1 LKASAY
7 KDRIYLMG
15 MQSSL
20 TRSCLQI
27 TSHKCNNIDVPN
39 AALCSM
45 FAKLVILK
53 KPNQTNKMKTNW
65 IILVAVLVGAIA
77 LVISLI
83 IRNKKDEKEV
93 MKSFNAE
100 DDIEGDE
107 TAQRKGEE

>member
-1 LKASAY
+1 
-7 KDRIYLMG
+7 
-15 MQSSL
+15 
-20 TRSCLQI
+20 
-27 TSHKCNNIDVPN
+27 
-39 AALCSM
+39 M

-107 TAQRKGEE
+107 AAQRKGEEWQSTFPNYVPDHKIVSGKLSLIHIFC

>member
-1 LKASAY
+1 
-7 KDRIYLMG
+7 
-15 MQSSL
+15 
-20 TRSCLQI
+20 
-27 TSHKCNNIDVPN
+27 
-39 AALCSM
+39 M

-107 TAQRKGEE
+107 TAQQKGKE

>member
-1 LKASAY
+1 
-7 KDRIYLMG
+7 
-15 MQSSL
+15 
-20 TRSCLQI
+20 
-27 TSHKCNNIDVPN
+27 
-39 AALCSM
+39 
-45 FAKLVILK
+45 
-53 KPNQTNKMKTNW
+53 MKTNW

-107 TAQRKGEE
+107 AAQRKGEE

>member
-1 LKASAY
+1 
-7 KDRIYLMG
+7 
-15 MQSSL
+15 
-20 TRSCLQI
+20 
-27 TSHKCNNIDVPN
+27 
-39 AALCSM
+39 
-45 FAKLVILK
+45 
-53 KPNQTNKMKTNW
+53 MKTNW

-107 TAQRKGEE
+107 TAQQKGKE